1 MDEILLIKE
10 DMKQKGKKV
19 EATDKGKAKETSS
32 SGDEKAE
39 VKPFGNG
46 TSLLHI
52 FLFLIL

>member
-1 MDEILLIKE
+1 VFIKE
-10 DMKQKGKKV
+10 DMKQKGTKV
-19 EATDKGKAKETSS
+19 EAKGKGKAKETSS

-39 VKPFGNG
+39 VEPAENG